1 LGVFDHPANEDLL
14 EFLEGQAE
22 PSGSMDL
29 DGFELHAHP
38 DLAERLIVLAGE
50 LDEVPSGWHAV
61 YGVPALATSH
71 GVLYA
76 FAIGA
81 GGIGLRLPHDSLHPH
96 LNRHEL
102 DLPGWT
108 VIDAWQ
114 SQLPGRVARERVREA
129 VLAAHAASSDPVR

>member
-1 LGVFDHPANEDLL
+1 LSVLDNPANGELL

-38 DLAERLIVLAGE
+38 DVCERLIGLAGE
-50 LDEVPSGWHAV
+50 LGEVPDGWHAV
-61 YGVPALATSH
+61 YGVPALVTAH
-71 GVLYA
+71 GAIYA

-81 GGIGLRLPHDSLHPH
+81 GGIGLRLPHASLPPH
-96 LNRHEL
+96 LNRHDL

-114 SQLPGRVARERVREA
+114 TQLPGRVAGERIRA
-129 VLAAHAASSDPVR
+129 ALLAAHVASLEL